1 MVCGSVPMS
10 LEMTEIPPPSQIPLP
25 DPLPRR
31 VVLAHTTDESFAPMS
46 RAILAKLGYT
56 ILTSEEFE
64 NIAEELD
71 CDRPD
76 LRIVD
81 ERSLPEVPED
91 GGCSVPIIVLTGRY
105 GVTGADQRIA
115 GAVRRPAGIHELYR
129 LMQQILEDTPRTAP
143 RVATHLSATVHSGE
157 REWSVAV
164 LSLSENGCLIRS
176 PETLLLGSSVRL
188 GFELPNAGP
197 LEFAAETGYQLVPD
211 VGLIFHAASPANRE
225 AVSRYVD
232 AALLGSDPEA
242 RPAL

>member
-1 MVCGSVPMS
+1 
-10 LEMTEIPPPSQIPLP
+10 
-25 DPLPRR
+25 
-31 VVLAHTTDESFAPMS
+31 MS

-56 ILTSEEFE
+56 ILTPEEFE
-64 NIAEELD
+64 NIAEEMD

-81 ERSLPEVPED
+81 ERNLPEVPED

-115 GAVRRPAGIHELYR
+115 GAVKRPAGLHELYR

-157 REWSVAV
+157 REWTVAV

-176 PETLLLGSSVRL
+176 SETLLLGSSVRL
-188 GFELPNAGP
+188 GFELPDTGP

-232 AALLGSDPEA
+232 AALLRFDPEV
-242 RPAL
+242 RPDL

>member
-1 MVCGSVPMS
+1 MVCVSMPMS
-10 LEMTEIPPPSQIPLP
+10 PEMSEIPPLSPIP
-25 DPLPRR
+25 DSLPRR
-31 VVLAHTTDESFAPMS
+31 VVLTHATEDSFTPMS

-56 ILTSEEFE
+56 IVTPEEFE
-64 NIAEELD
+64 VVAERLD
-71 CDRPD
+71 RDRPD

-115 GAVRRPAGIHELYR
+115 GAVKRPAGLHELYR

-157 REWSVAV
+157 RKWTVAV

-188 GFELPNAGP
+188 GFELPNTGP

-225 AVSRYVD
+225 AVSRYVG
-232 AALLGSDPEA
+232 AALLESNPEV
-242 RPAL
+242 RPDF

>member
-1 MVCGSVPMS
+1 MS
-10 LEMTEIPPPSQIPLP
+10 EDPALSPSPLP
-25 DPLPRR
+25 HPLPQR

-46 RAILAKLGYT
+46 RTILAKLGYT
-56 ILTSEEFE
+56 ILTPEEFE
-64 NIAEELD
+64 NIAEKLG

-81 ERSLPEVPED
+81 ERNLPEVPED
-91 GGCSVPIIVLTGRY
+91 GDCSVPIIVLTGRY
-105 GVTGADQRIA
+105 GVTGADPRIA
-115 GAVRRPAGIHELYR
+115 GAVKRPAGLHELYR

-143 RVATHLSATVHSGE
+143 QVATHLSATVHSGE
-157 REWSVAV
+157 RKWKVAV

-176 PETLLLGSSVRL
+176 PETLLLGSNVRL
-188 GFELPNAGP
+188 GFELPNSGP

-232 AALLGSDPEA
+232 AALSGFDSEVHPDP
-242 RPAL
+242 

>member
-1 MVCGSVPMS
+1 MACGSVPMS
-10 LEMTEIPPPSQIPLP
+10 SDVPENPPRSASPLP
-25 DPLPRR
+25 DALPRR
-31 VVLAHTTDESFAPMS
+31 VVLNYATEDSFAPMS

-56 ILTSEEFE
+56 IVTPEEFE
-64 NIAEELD
+64 IIGERLG

-91 GGCSVPIIVLTGRY
+91 GDCSVPIIVLTGRY

-115 GAVRRPAGIHELYR
+115 GAVKRPAGLHELYR
-129 LMQQILEDTPRTAP
+129 LMQQILEDRPRTAP

-157 REWSVAV
+157 REWKVAV

-176 PETLLLGSSVRL
+176 SETLLLGSSVRL
-188 GFELPNAGP
+188 GFELPDAGP

-232 AALLGSDPEA
+232 AALLGFNPEIRPDP
-242 RPAL
+242 

>member
-1 MVCGSVPMS
+1 MS
-10 LEMTEIPPPSQIPLP
+10 EDPPLSLSPLP
-25 DPLPRR
+25 HPLPQR

-46 RAILAKLGYT
+46 RTILAKLGYT

-64 NIAEELD
+64 KVAESLD
-71 CDRPD
+71 RDRPD

-115 GAVRRPAGIHELYR
+115 GAVKRPAGIHELYR

-143 RVATHLSATVHSGE
+143 RVATHLPATLHSGE
-157 REWSVAV
+157 RKWTVAV

-176 PETLLLGSSVRL
+176 SETLLLGSSVRL
-188 GFELPNAGP
+188 GFELPNTGP
-197 LEFAAETGYQLVPD
+197 LEFAAETAYQLVPD
-211 VGLIFHAASPANRE
+211 VGLTFHAASPANRE
-225 AVSRYVD
+225 AISRYVD
-232 AALLGSDPEA
+232 AALLGFDPEV
-242 RPAL
+242 RPEP